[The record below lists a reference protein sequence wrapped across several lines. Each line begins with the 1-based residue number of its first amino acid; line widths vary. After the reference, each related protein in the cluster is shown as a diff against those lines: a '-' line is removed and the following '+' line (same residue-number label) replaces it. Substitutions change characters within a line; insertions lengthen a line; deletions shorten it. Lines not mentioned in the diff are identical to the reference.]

1 MYFLV
6 TDSPKVNY
14 NEYQGAIGMGYLYD
28 NNIKEYSFLDK
39 LHESLEINDKRF
51 YIKYTGK
58 TTGVIRFGDYPHEVI
73 TDQQRY
79 AYKECSLLDTR
90 FEDGKEIPNNKWECA
105 LKGIYYQTEKGD
117 IKYILADS
125 RVQFSLGS
133 NVNSFPKAIWDKFV
147 GLYMKKYLDSGECHI
162 DSGMK
167 WLDVIYCKKEF
178 KYEQLGEVS
187 YIIGKW
193 SLKFD
198 AKDLFNLVGDNQ
210 LRFGIYGHKGKDF
223 FLLGYYLFKK
233 YIVVFDKYKK
243 KMGVY
248 LNKNN

>member
-1 MYFLV
+1 
-6 TDSPKVNY
+6 
-14 NEYQGAIGMGYLYD
+14 MGYLYD

-90 FEDGKEIPNNKWECA
+90 IEDGKEIPNNKWECA

-178 KYEQLGEVS
+178 KYEQLG
-187 YIIGKW
+187 
-193 SLKFD
+193 
-198 AKDLFNLVGDNQ
+198 
-210 LRFGIYGHKGKDF
+210 R
-223 FLLGYYLFKK
+223 
-233 YIVVFDKYKK
+233 
-243 KMGVY
+243 
-248 LNKNN
+248 

>member
-1 MYFLV
+1 
-6 TDSPKVNY
+6 
-14 NEYQGAIGMGYLYD
+14 MGYLYD

-90 FEDGKEIPNNKWECA
+90 IEDGKEIPNNKWECA

-147 GLYMKKYLDSGECHI
+147 ARR
-162 DSGMK
+162 
-167 WLDVIYCKKEF
+167 
-178 KYEQLGEVS
+178 
-187 YIIGKW
+187 
-193 SLKFD
+193 SLSMS
-198 AKDLFNLVGDNQ
+198 NWG
-210 LRFGIYGHKGKDF
+210 R
-223 FLLGYYLFKK
+223 
-233 YIVVFDKYKK
+233 
-243 KMGVY
+243 
-248 LNKNN
+248 